1 MERIEIKSTNLSEE
15 IVNII
20 ISYNSN
26 IVLTEYSSF
35 NIVGLPDTSIKE
47 SKERVRLAIV
57 NSGYEFPLGRIT
69 INLAPADVK
78 KIGSLLDLPIALGI
92 LMVSGQIEEK
102 SLDEYIV
109 FGELS
114 LNGELK
120 GVKGAVPI
128 IFEGDNK
135 KKQNFIFPLE
145 NLKEMRSFVLGN
157 FFPFK
162 TLNQVIAYIQNEDL
176 LPYKGEKKRENKE
189 IFINR
194 FEDIMGQYTSKKAME
209 IVAAGNHNIMLFGS
223 PGSGKTML
231 AKALPSILP
240 PMTIEEQQEVAKIYS
255 VSGLWNEGY
264 DISRPFRSPHN
275 TITKTA
281 LIGGG
286 KDVKAGEITL
296 AHNGILFLD
305 EILEFKKEV
314 LELLRQ
320 PLEDKKINISRLKES
335 YTLPSNFILVGTFN
349 PCPCG
354 KMLDYDSGATCTC
367 TEVERRR
374 YINRMSRALLDRID
388 ILNFVPRIKVD
399 EIVGKKDKI
408 NSDNMRHNVILAR
421 EIQKERFKGT
431 KYRYNSEI
439 VGKDVLNLCNIN
451 KNAKRVLEEYYR
463 RYDITLRG
471 YTKIIKVARTIADL
485 DCSVEVMDYHI
496 IEAIGFRKNVFGE
509 II

>member
-1 MERIEIKSTNLSEE
+1 
-15 IVNII
+15 
-20 ISYNSN
+20 
-26 IVLTEYSSF
+26 
-35 NIVGLPDTSIKE
+35 
-47 SKERVRLAIV
+47 
-57 NSGYEFPLGRIT
+57 
-69 INLAPADVK
+69 
-78 KIGSLLDLPIALGI
+78 
-92 LMVSGQIEEK
+92 
-102 SLDEYIV
+102 
-109 FGELS
+109 
-114 LNGELK
+114 
-120 GVKGAVPI
+120 
-128 IFEGDNK
+128 
-135 KKQNFIFPLE
+135 
-145 NLKEMRSFVLGN
+145 
-157 FFPFK
+157 
-162 TLNQVIAYIQNEDL
+162 
-176 LPYKGEKKRENKE
+176 
-189 IFINR
+189 
-194 FEDIMGQYTSKKAME
+194 
-209 IVAAGNHNIMLFGS
+209 
-223 PGSGKTML
+223 ML

-240 PMTIEEQQEVAKIYS
+240 PMTLEEQKEVAQIYS
-255 VSGLWNEGY
+255 ISGMWNDRY
-264 DISRPFRSPHN
+264 DIARPFRSPHN

-320 PLEDKKINISRLKES
+320 PLEDKVINISRLKES

-354 KMLDYDSGATCTC
+354 KMLDYESGASCTC
-367 TEVERRR
+367 TEIEKKR

-388 ILNFVPRIKVD
+388 ILNFVPRIKFT
-399 EIVGKKDKI
+399 EIKSEKDKI

-431 KYRYNSEI
+431 KYRYNSEVI
-439 VGKDVLNLCNIN
+439 GKDVLNLFEINI
-451 KNAKRVLEEYYR
+451 NAKRVLEEYYR

-485 DCSVEVMDYHI
+485 DCSHQIMDYHI